1 VERAAAKNQD
11 VYFYMYKMDN
21 SIKKNKKTGRL
32 CPQDTRVPLL
42 LDKVNKG
49 IKL

>member
-1 VERAAAKNQD
+1 
-11 VYFYMYKMDN
+11 MYIFTCTKW
-21 SIKKNKKTGRL
+21 IIQLKKTKKL
-32 CPQDTRVPLL
+32 EDCVQDTRVPLL